1 MDPRKWLPS
10 GSILGAFL
18 IRLAETGVR
27 QGDVS
32 WSVFPGAFQFGSSSH
47 LGVCM
52 QVVEEG
58 KKDDRDPNQ
67 NQSSILPKTEARLFL
82 ASGSGQIPELSWPF
96 SVFHSYHIRS

>member
-1 MDPRKWLPS
+1 MPL

-27 QGDVS
+27 RGDVS
-32 WSVFPGAFQFGSSSH
+32 WLVFPGAFQFGSSSH

-58 KKDDRDPNQ
+58 KKDDRDPDQ
-67 NQSSILPKTEARLFL
+67 NQSSILPMTEARLFL
-82 ASGSGQIPELSWPF
+82 SSGSGQIPELP
-96 SVFHSYHIRS
+96 

>member
-1 MDPRKWLPS
+1 MPS

-18 IRLAETGVR
+18 IRLTETRVR

-32 WSVFPGAFQFGSSSH
+32 WSVFPGAFQFGSSLH

-58 KKDDRDPNQ
+58 KKDDKDPDQ
-67 NQSSILPKTEARLFL
+67 NQSSILPKSEQGYF
-82 ASGSGQIPELSWPF
+82 
-96 SVFHSYHIRS
+96 